1 MNNNMKDIY
10 KGINPIYES
19 LKSSLN
25 EEKSKDNKKQAL
37 DTISA
42 LSSVMN
48 QFFFHCVKF

>member
-25 EEKSKDNKKQAL
+25 EEKEQKRKNKL
-37 DTISA
+37 
-42 LSSVMN
+42 
-48 QFFFHCVKF
+48 